1 MSMNAP
7 AKAARTPHRRLKS
20 TSTLWAGISPP
31 ALQPVPLTPEEQEE
45 LRKKEERKDRLHRNY
60 LRRKANGKQKEWEER
75 YNAKRKAKMEAAKA
89 AIRAEDMEKGIFTT
103 VSQLPRQEPRKST
116 LPASAAV

>member
-1 MSMNAP
+1 M
-7 AKAARTPHRRLKS
+7 H
-20 TSTLWAGISPP
+20 G
-31 ALQPVPLTPEEQEE
+31 
-45 LRKKEERKDRLHRNY
+45 
-60 LRRKANGKQKEWEER
+60 NGKQKEWEER

-103 VSQLPRQEPRKST
+103 VSQLPRQEPRKAT